1 MGKSIIGPLES
12 NLEDIQRCR
21 DYFTRMHPELP
32 VPPFSEPGQYTI
44 VIRDEDDPTRI
55 LGIIHTETATEVR
68 HISVDP
74 AYEHASMAAT
84 IAWNAM
90 EAFFRLSGVKRY
102 FATVPKGATRIQ
114 RFYRGDKNTV
124 LTDEN
129 TDRFLKKL

>member
-1 MGKSIIGPLES
+1 MSKSTVGPLF
-12 NLEDIQRCR
+12 NTPEDIQRCR
-21 DYFTRMHPELP
+21 DFFARMHPDLP
-32 VPPFSEPGQYTI
+32 MPPFNEAGQYSI

-55 LGIIHTETATEVR
+55 LGLIHTETATEVR
-68 HISVDP
+68 HILVDP

-102 FATVPKGATRIQ
+102 FATVPKGSTRIQ